1 MLDLIE
7 VYSDDDMMA
16 QEERDIFL
24 PRPFV
29 DHVEE
34 VLKPFG
40 GRVAETGLPSMGA
53 PSERLLVWI
62 ADVPRRKRR
71 GALLA
76 LEEAGLW
83 DRNTGFQA

>member
-1 MLDLIE
+1 MPDLIE
-7 VYSDDDMMA
+7 VYLDDDMMA

-24 PRPFV
+24 PTPFV
-29 DHVEE
+29 DDVET

-40 GRVAETGLPSMGA
+40 GRVAETGLPSMGE
-53 PSERLLVWI
+53 PSERLLIWI